1 MTDDDRVPLLLRP
14 ILAKVP
20 KVPTRAT
27 KWKQVSNQF
36 CPIGQYS
43 SWDSTLV
50 LIAFK
55 AKGARAEGRSQL
67 RTESPAHRGGC
78 YLGLEEEAEW
88 GEERV
93 H

>member
-1 MTDDDRVPLLLRP
+1 M
-14 ILAKVP
+14 
-20 KVPTRAT
+20 
-27 KWKQVSNQF
+27 
-36 CPIGQYS
+36 
-43 SWDSTLV
+43 V

-55 AKGARAEGRSQL
+55 AKGAPAEGRSQL
-67 RTESPAHRGGC
+67 NTESPADRGGC